1 MSDILPQGL
10 QFLQLGWWISHVLII
25 WLVYGWAYRKGRTDE
40 KRALLLGLLIEA
52 SKCCYLRLDLLLNL
66 PGQIVACCLKQ
77 PSAFTKY

>member
-40 KRALLLGLLIEA
+40 KRA
-52 SKCCYLRLDLLLNL
+52 RQHDT
-66 PGQIVACCLKQ
+66 
-77 PSAFTKY
+77 SAPPKN